1 MKKNLTKG
9 VITELLETDKKKSSF
24 SVFRESLEKF
34 VPSDYNDNSTI
45 NMIRSDV
52 ILDYQ
57 KSCQEYENLLS
68 DPEVV
73 RMMNK
78 FRQLENLI
86 IQSEN
91 ILNTNVKL
99 GVVNQKR
106 GGSETSYIIGRCFF
120 YNPENVK
127 DEIRV
132 YIGKTEEIG
141 RSLEEL
147 SSDAE
152 FMKKTEELLVI
163 SMKEIFDRQ
172 REEVIKTLRV

>member
-9 VITELLETDKKKSSF
+9 VITELLETEKKKSSF
-24 SVFRESLEKF
+24 SVFRESLKKF
-34 VPSDYNDNSTI
+34 EGIEYNGHDSTSV
-45 NMIRSDV
+45 IRSEV
-52 ILDYQ
+52 INDYK
-57 KSCQEYENLLS
+57 KSCSEYENLLS

-73 RMMNK
+73 RMLNK

-91 ILNTNVKL
+91 ILNCNVKL
-99 GVVNQKR
+99 GMVNQKR

-120 YNPENVK
+120 YNPDNVK

-147 SSDAE
+147 SSDAG
-152 FMKKTEELLVI
+152 FMKKTEELLVT
-163 SMKEIFDRQ
+163 SMKEIFDIQ
-172 REEVIKTLRV
+172 RKRVIETLRV

>member
-24 SVFRESLEKF
+24 SVFRESLKKF
-34 VPSDYNDNSTI
+34 QGIQYNGNDTTSEIRYEVLNDYK
-45 NMIRSDV
+45 
-52 ILDYQ
+52 
-57 KSCQEYENLLS
+57 KSCSEYENLLS

-73 RMMNK
+73 RILNK

-99 GVVNQKR
+99 GMVNQKR

-172 REEVIKTLRV
+172 RVEVIKTLKV